1 MVWHRDRPHSCYTQ
15 SVPEPWGICTVPL
28 TLLISLSRREERLCA
43 LQYSFC
49 PVFSLIHIVMSG
61 DKMLLCFSRMK
72 KRNLGAQAGSWH
84 HSSFFKLLDQN
95 SSVCKWDLLLCFKGS
110 GTAGKTGSLG
120 KKPGK
125 WQTLMIIFSMFL
137 MWLIVAPNL
146 LLGPETFLEK
156 KRKKSKD

>member
-1 MVWHRDRPHSCYTQ
+1 MSLSLGCRPPVFLVGQPLFGLTRGQTTLVLHT
-15 SVPEPWGICTVPL
+15 SVPEPWGIRTVPL
-28 TLLISLSRREERLCA
+28 TLRISLSRREERLCA
-43 LQYSFC
+43 LQSLFC

-84 HSSFFKLLDQN
+84 PSSFFKLLDQN

-137 MWLIVAPNL
+137 M
-146 LLGPETFLEK
+146 
-156 KRKKSKD
+156 